1 MIKNISIHIQDL
13 KKEFKKN
20 CALESLSVN
29 FDAGLMHGLIGPEGA
44 GKTTLLRLIA
54 GLLVKNSGEIVYKS
68 DNEILEFES
77 LRSVIAYM
85 PERQSLYADLSIKEH
100 LDFFSKLY
108 HLSAKEYE
116 AKKET
121 LLKVTRLE
129 RFIHRPAGQLSGG
142 MYKKLGLM
150 CALLR
155 SPQILLLDEP
165 TNGVDPI
172 SRREFWELLYEINE
186 EKILIIIATAYM
198 DEAERCAKAHLL
210 HKGKLLASGKPR
222 DLLKENSAKDF
233 SELFIKKTQ
242 SEESLC

>member
-1 MIKNISIHIQDL
+1 MIKNSSIHIQDL
-13 KKEFKKN
+13 TKSFKQN
-20 CALESLSVN
+20 VALNRLNIDFE
-29 FDAGLMHGLIGPEGA
+29 AGLMHGLIGPEAA

-54 GLLVKNSGEIVYKS
+54 GLLIKQSGNILYKNNGSVVS
-68 DNEILEFES
+68 FEE
-77 LRSVIAYM
+77 LRPHLAYM

-100 LDFFSKLY
+100 LEFFSKLY
-108 HLSAKEYE
+108 HLSAEEYE
-116 AKKET
+116 KKSEV
-121 LLKVTRLE
+121 LLKITRLDK
-129 RFIHRPAGQLSGG
+129 FINRPAGQLSGG

-172 SRREFWELLYEINE
+172 SRREFWELLYELGE
-186 EKILIIIATAYM
+186 EKILIIVATAYM

-210 HKGKLLASGKPR
+210 QKGKLLASGFPR
-222 DLLKENSAKDF
+222 ELLKENGVKDF

-242 SEESLC
+242 NEESLC